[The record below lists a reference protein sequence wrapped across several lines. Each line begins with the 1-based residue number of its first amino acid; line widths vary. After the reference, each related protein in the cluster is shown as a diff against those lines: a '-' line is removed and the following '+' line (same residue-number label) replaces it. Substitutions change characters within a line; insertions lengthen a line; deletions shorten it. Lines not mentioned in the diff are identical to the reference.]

1 MLLSLAW
8 KPCPKVDIL
17 NSESHYGTLLF
28 SSVMSHG
35 RSGSQELGHL
45 KLVAFAGAWLS
56 KEFSRAHWIF
66 PVCAP
71 QKAIYHRYSGF
82 LLCVLL
88 KKPFTPFTLDFSSVC
103 SSKCHLPPLHGILRS
118 THWKNPVCSRK
129 LL

>member
-1 MLLSLAW
+1 MLIGQNAPI
-8 KPCPKVDIL
+8 KQTPFFRIL

-88 KKPFTPFTLDFSSVC
+88 KKPFTPFTLDFSSVLA
-103 SSKCHLPPLHGILRS
+103 KTPLKAMLPQKPPI
-118 THWKNPVCSRK
+118 
-129 LL
+129 